1 VFIDEILSNFLD
13 DLDTPRALQKLRSI
27 EKAETLSDGVKY
39 EIFKT
44 VDQLFG
50 LDLLKP
56 SIGKGELSPEVQTL
70 LDQRQ
75 SARNNGDFAESDRLR
90 ELLLEKGVSVRD
102 SKDGQ
107 NWEWLI

>member
-1 VFIDEILSNFLD
+1 
-13 DLDTPRALQKLRSI
+13 
-27 EKAETLSDGVKY
+27 
-39 EIFKT
+39 
-44 VDQLFG
+44 
-50 LDLLKP
+50 
-56 SIGKGELSPEVQTL
+56 

-107 NWEWLI
+107 NWDWLI